1 MLLQGSLGVNI
12 DEIMTRGAATVEMDD
27 SVERVRDLFEEHG
40 FHHLLVIE
48 KGRLLGVVSDRDL
61 LRNLSPFIGKLAERP
76 HDLATLNRRVH
87 QIMTRKPVTVT
98 PEMSVEA
105 AAHVMLEQHVSCLP
119 VVTED
124 GNLVGIVSSRDLLSS
139 MRDPSSG

>member
-1 MLLQGSLGVNI
+1 MLLQGSLGVNVN
-12 DEIMTRGAATVEMDD
+12 EIMTRGAVTIGMDD
-27 SVERVRDLFEEHG
+27 YVERVKDLFEEHG
-40 FHHLLVIE
+40 FHHLLVLG
-48 KGRLLGVVSDRDL
+48 KGRLVGVVSDRDL
-61 LRNLSPFIGKLAERP
+61 LRNLSPFIGKLTERS

-87 QIMTRKPVTVT
+87 QIMTRKPVTVS

-105 AAHVMLEQHVSCLP
+105 AADMMLQQHVSCLP

-139 MRDPSSG
+139 MRGSSSG